1 MKKGVILYLIGGK
14 GPAQQEV
21 DLSDQQ
27 KSLGAH
33 TVCLATSEFE
43 ISYNWWRLLT
53 RGMQEI
59 SCMRA
64 TYDEEGGIFSLHGLP
79 LRLCG

>member
-1 MKKGVILYLIGGK
+1 MKKGVILYLVGGRE
-14 GPAQQEV
+14 PAQQEADLREQQRRLGV
-21 DLSDQQ
+21 D
-27 KSLGAH
+27 A
-33 TVCLATSEFE
+33 VYLATSEFE
-43 ISYNWWRLLT
+43 ISYNWWRLFT

-64 TYDEEGGIFSLHGLP
+64 TYDEERRVFSPQGRP